1 MIIMVEKNIKTP
13 KVFVSYSW
21 TNEQHEKDVYE
32 FISRLRHDGVDAI
45 FDKTKLKEGE
55 DKNAFME
62 QNLTSDEIDRILII
76 LDEGY
81 VKKANNRT
89 KGAGIETQI
98 LSEQVYNNI
107 NQKKV
112 IPIIWEHDENGDPYI
127 PTYLSSRIY
136 INLSDSDTFEEQY
149 ELLLRNLFD
158 QPKFPETPLGNPPEE
173 IFEKSPQYVGIN
185 SIIKKFNHQID
196 KNPDNIN
203 NLVNEFCEEFIK
215 HLKELEIDNTSLN
228 EEDQINST
236 YTQIEKYTPL
246 RDKFILFF
254 EKVLKTNPHETLDSD
269 IIVDFLTSTHML
281 TTSAG
286 WEHYNRSNIF
296 HYDFILRELFLYLIS
311 IALKSRNYHI
321 IECIIHSPYYFENNY
336 REFLSGTFTD
346 LDNRGHFPTNEYL
359 NKYYINKH
367 NKELISGIGELMK
380 ERVYVNYTM
389 HDIAAADL
397 LCCYISLLHADD
409 EFKDH
414 DWFPFTLPYYTKDYF
429 DFFRK
434 LDSKKY
440 FEKVKGVLNVEHMEE
455 LKERIISVDTRLNK
469 NRYGFGFMNNVEPIS
484 KYINLNNIC
493 TKR

>member
-1 MIIMVEKNIKTP
+1 MKNKKIKTP

-32 FISRLRHDGVDAI
+32 FILRLRSDGVDAI

-81 VKKANNRT
+81 VKKANSRKN
-89 KGAGIETQI
+89 GAGIETQI

-127 PTYLSSRIY
+127 PTYLSPRIY
-136 INLSDSDTFEEQY
+136 INLSDDDTFEEQY

-158 QPKFPETPLGNPPEE
+158 QPKFPETPLGKPPEE
-173 IFEKSPQYVGIN
+173 IFEKLPQYVGIN
-185 SIIKKFNHQID
+185 SIIKKFNRQID

-215 HLKELEIDNTSLN
+215 HLKELEIDNTALN
-228 EEDQINST
+228 EEDQINNI

-269 IIVDFLTSTHML
+269 IIIDFLTRVYML

-296 HYDFILRELFLYLIS
+296 YYDFILRELFLYLIS
-311 IALKSRNYHI
+311 IALKSRNYYI
-321 IECIIHSPYYFENNY
+321 IEGIFHSPYYFEDNY
-336 REFLSGTFTD
+336 KESLSGTFTD
-346 LDNRGHFPTNEYL
+346 LDNRGPDDTNNHLKEYYK
-359 NKYYINKH
+359 NKYNKDF
-367 NKELISGIGELMK
+367 ISGIGELMK
-380 ERVYVNYTM
+380 ERLYNGYTM
-389 HDIAAADL
+389 NDIAGADL
-397 LCCYISLLHADD
+397 LCCYISFLHADD
-409 EFKDH
+409 EFKNQ
-414 DWFPFTLPYYTKDYF
+414 DWFPFALPYYTKHYF

-440 FEKVKGVLNVEHMEE
+440 FEKVKGILNVEDMNE
-455 LKERIISVDTRLNK
+455 LRERIISADTRL
-469 NRYGFGFMNNVEPIS
+469 NRYGFGFRNTVEPIS
-484 KYINLNNIC
+484 EYINLNNIC